1 MRSARFCLW
10 IVLAFLPGWL
20 HSQDLIEVSID
31 RRFELMSIVFRLA
44 EFTEY
49 RNGTVA
55 DYNDAVDT
63 HFGPFKTHAAVVMAR
78 GLRQSV
84 AYDAI
89 PNLAVRV
96 HDAANFAPLRPLED
110 PAAGLDPRWKP
121 DVAAAFLKAMAA
133 FAKDAGAEA
142 FFAAQESSYRAAI
155 ASCREGSL
163 RHLDQNWFDRTFG
176 KRDRNTFT
184 LCVAMLNGGGNYGA
198 SALNGRGGEDLYAFI
213 GTRATAKGQVPV
225 FSRDYLG
232 TLVHEFLH
240 SFLNSWVD
248 RHLPDLKAAGDALNA
263 PVIDQ
268 MRQQAY
274 GNGSTALR
282 ESMVR
287 AFTIRYF
294 RDLGFES
301 EAQAEE
307 REHDQ
312 RGFYWVKDLA
322 SLLAEYT
329 SHRTEYPVL
338 ESFTPKLVVAFTT
351 WGAEAAQ
358 RAEAWQKER
367 TARADALY
375 ANGPKLVSMEPA
387 DGATDV
393 DPGTAVIRLRFDRP
407 MKSSMAL
414 MRVDGV
420 FPDRTG
426 QPAWDTEWKVLLV
439 PVSLK
444 PETAYRFG
452 LNGEDIHGFQDLK
465 GVPLRPIVVGFRTRR
480 NSGTSHLVH
489 LVSQSADACLKK
501 NFGTHHVENDDTH
514 HAYPSSRRKRWVSNF
529 PP

>member
-1 MRSARFCLW
+1 MRSARFSLW
-10 IVLAFLPGWL
+10 IIFALLPTWL
-20 HSQDLIEVSID
+20 FSQDLIEVRID

-44 EFTEY
+44 EFSEY

-55 DYNDAVDT
+55 DYNDAVDA
-63 HFGPFKTHAAVVMAR
+63 HFGPFKTHPAVVMAR

-96 HDAANFAPLRPLED
+96 NDAVNFVPLRPLED

-121 DVAAAFLKAMAA
+121 KTAADFLRVMAA
-133 FAKDAGAEA
+133 FAKDARAEA
-142 FFAAQESSYRAAI
+142 FFTAQEPFYRATL
-155 ASCREGSL
+155 ASCREGLL

-176 KRDRNTFT
+176 KRDRDTFT
-184 LCVAMLNGGGNYGA
+184 LCIAMLNGGGNYGA
-198 SALNGRGGEDLYAFI
+198 SALNSRGGEDLYAFI
-213 GTRATAKGQVPV
+213 GTRATAKGQVPI

-240 SFLNSWVD
+240 SFSNPWVD
-248 RHLPDLKAAGDALNA
+248 RHLQDLKAAGDALNA

-301 EAQAEE
+301 EAQAQE
-307 REHDQ
+307 REHD
-312 RGFYWVKDLA
+312 RHGFYWVKDLA
-322 SLLAEYT
+322 TLLADYT

-338 ESFTPKLVVAFTT
+338 ESFTLKLVAAFKT

-358 RAEAWQKER
+358 RAEAWQNER

-375 ANGPKLVSMEPA
+375 ANGPKLISMEPA

-393 DPGTAVIRLRFDRP
+393 DPETAVIRLYFDRP
-407 MKSSMAL
+407 MKSGMAL
-414 MRVDGV
+414 MRVNGV
-420 FPDRTG
+420 FPDRAG
-426 QPAWDTEWKVLLV
+426 QPTWDAEGKVLVV
-439 PVSLK
+439 PISLK
-444 PETAYRFG
+444 PGTAYRFG

-465 GVPLRPIVVGFRTRR
+465 GVPLRPIIVGFRTRM
-480 NSGTSHLVH
+480 N
-489 LVSQSADACLKK
+489 
-501 NFGTHHVENDDTH
+501 
-514 HAYPSSRRKRWVSNF
+514 
-529 PP
+529 